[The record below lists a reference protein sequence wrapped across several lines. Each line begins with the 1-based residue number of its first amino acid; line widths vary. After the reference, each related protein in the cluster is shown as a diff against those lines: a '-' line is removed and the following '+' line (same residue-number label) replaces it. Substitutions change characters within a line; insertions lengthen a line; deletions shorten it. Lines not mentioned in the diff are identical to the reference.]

1 MNEFRTEKRMTT
13 RSEVVKAAV
22 DRAVERYASE
32 DTLRVAVQ
40 LLPVV
45 GGAIDT
51 ILSGRG
57 SRLQFARLERFIGQL
72 HARLLHV
79 EADSINVDSDE
90 FVDFMVTCLEKA
102 SRARTPEKSQ
112 RFAEIVATQV
122 SEVRPWDE
130 ADMATRLLA
139 DLEDIHMSILSAAL
153 AAPEGMNAFAG
164 VKVVALKSHAG
175 ETLLDGL
182 SAPLL
187 NELGNQY
194 SLISL
199 RLACSEL
206 AARGLLHDE
215 GVGRWDS
222 TAMTYFVATDLA
234 TWLANW
240 IHPTAG
246 NLA

>member
-1 MNEFRTEKRMTT
+1 MTT
-13 RSEVVKAAV
+13 RYEAVKAAV
-22 DRAVERYASE
+22 DRAVEEYASA

-40 LLPVV
+40 MVPVV

-51 ILSGRG
+51 ILAGRG

-72 HARLLHV
+72 HERLLRV
-79 EADSINVDSDE
+79 DACRIDIDSDD
-90 FVDFMVTCLEKA
+90 FVDFMITCLEKA

-122 SEVRPWDE
+122 SEVRPWNE
-130 ADMATRLLA
+130 ADMAMRLLA

-164 VKVVALKSHAG
+164 VKVVALKSRSG
-175 ETLLDGL
+175 EALLDAF

-187 NELGNQY
+187 NELGSRY

-206 AARGLLHDE
+206 VARGLLRDE

-222 TAMTYFVATDLA
+222 TAMTYFAATDLA

-240 IHPTAG
+240 ISPTVET
-246 NLA
+246 LA

>member
-1 MNEFRTEKRMTT
+1 MTT
-13 RSEVVKAAV
+13 RHEALKVAV
-22 DRAVERYASE
+22 DRAVEHYASA

-40 LLPVV
+40 LVPIV

-51 ILSGRG
+51 IMAGRG
-57 SRLQFARLERFIGQL
+57 SRLQLTRLERFIGQL
-72 HARLLHV
+72 HARLLLV
-79 EADSINVDSDE
+79 EAGSINVDSDD
-90 FVDFMVTCLEKA
+90 FVDFMITCLEKA

-112 RFAEIVATQV
+112 RFAEIVATQI

-139 DLEDIHMSILSAAL
+139 DLEDIHMRVLSAAL
-153 AAPEGMNAFAG
+153 GAPEGMNAFAG
-164 VKVVALKSHAG
+164 VKVVALKVHAG

-206 AARGLLHDE
+206 VARGLLHDE

-222 TAMTYFVATDLA
+222 IAMTYFVATDLA

-240 IHPTAG
+240 SHPTAE
-246 NLA
+246 NFD

>member
-1 MNEFRTEKRMTT
+1 MNDKYLAI
-13 RSEVVKAAV
+13 KASV
-22 DRAVERYASE
+22 DQAVERYSST

-40 LLPVV
+40 LVPVI

-57 SRLQFARLERFIGQL
+57 SRLQLVRLERFISQL
-72 HARLLHV
+72 HDRLVQV
-79 EADSINVDSDE
+79 ETGNINLDGED
-90 FVDFMVTCLEKA
+90 FVDFMITCLEKA
-102 SRARTPEKSQ
+102 SRARTPKKSQ
-112 RFAEIVATQV
+112 RFAEIVAAQV
-122 SEVRPWDE
+122 AEARPWDE
-130 ADMATRLLA
+130 ADMAARLLA

-164 VKVVALKSHAG
+164 VKVVALKSQPG

-182 SAPLL
+182 LAPLL

-206 AARGLLHDE
+206 VARGLLHDE

-222 TAMTYFVATDLA
+222 VAMTYFVATDLA
-234 TWLANW
+234 TWLSNW
-240 IHPTAG
+240 TRSTPEG
-246 NLA
+246 LV

>member
-1 MNEFRTEKRMTT
+1 MTT
-13 RSEVVKAAV
+13 RYENAQAAV
-22 DRAVERYASE
+22 DQAVERYASS

-40 LLPVV
+40 LVPVV

-57 SRLQFARLERFIGQL
+57 SRLQFTRLERFIGQL
-72 HARLLHV
+72 HDRLLHV
-79 EADSINVDSDE
+79 EAGGINVDSDD
-90 FVDFMVTCLEKA
+90 FVDFMITCLEKA
-102 SRARTPEKSQ
+102 SRARTPRKSQ

-122 SEVRPWDE
+122 LEARPWDE

-153 AAPEGMNAFAG
+153 AAPEGINGFAG
-164 VKVVALKSHAG
+164 VKVVALKSHPG

-187 NELGNQY
+187 NHLGNQY

-206 AARGLLHDE
+206 VARGLLHDE

-222 TAMTYFVATDLA
+222 TTMTYFVATDLA
-234 TWLANW
+234 AWLTNW
-240 IHPTAG
+240 THPTAE
-246 NLA
+246 NLT

>member
-1 MNEFRTEKRMTT
+1 MTT
-13 RSEVVKAAV
+13 RHEAVKEAV
-22 DRAVERYASE
+22 DRAVERYASA

-40 LLPVV
+40 VLPIV

-57 SRLQFARLERFIGQL
+57 SRLQLARLDRFIGQL
-72 HARLLHV
+72 HDRLLHV
-79 EADSINVDSDE
+79 EAGSINVDSDD
-90 FVDFMVTCLEKA
+90 FVDFMITCLEKA

-112 RFAEIVATQV
+112 RLAELVATQV

-139 DLEDIHMSILSAAL
+139 DLEDIHMSILSVAL

-164 VKVVALKSHAG
+164 IKVVALKSHAG

-187 NELGNQY
+187 NELGNRY

-206 AARGLLHDE
+206 VARGLLHDE

-222 TAMTYFVATDLA
+222 IAMTYFVAADLA

-240 IHPTAG
+240 SHPTAE

>member
-1 MNEFRTEKRMTT
+1 MTT
-13 RSEVVKAAV
+13 RYEAVKAAV
-22 DRAVERYASE
+22 DRAVERYASA
-32 DTLRVAVQ
+32 DTLRVAAQ
-40 LLPVV
+40 LVPVV

-72 HARLLHV
+72 HDRLLHV
-79 EADSINVDSDE
+79 EAGSINVDSDD
-90 FVDFMVTCLEKA
+90 FVDFMITCLEKA

-112 RFAEIVATQV
+112 RFAEIVVTQV

-153 AAPEGMNAFAG
+153 AAPEGMNAFGG
-164 VKVVALKSHAG
+164 VKVVALKSQAG

-206 AARGLLHDE
+206 VARGLLHDE
-215 GVGRWDS
+215 GVGRWDT

-240 IHPTAG
+240 LHPTAA

>member
-1 MNEFRTEKRMTT
+1 MNDKYLAI
-13 RSEVVKAAV
+13 KASV
-22 DRAVERYASE
+22 DQAVERYSST

-40 LLPVV
+40 LVPVI

-57 SRLQFARLERFIGQL
+57 SRLQLVRLERFISQL
-72 HARLLHV
+72 HDRLVQV
-79 EADSINVDSDE
+79 ETGNINLDGED
-90 FVDFMVTCLEKA
+90 FVDFMITCLEKA
-102 SRARTPEKSQ
+102 SRARTPKKSQ

-122 SEVRPWDE
+122 AEARPWDE
-130 ADMATRLLA
+130 ADMAARLLA

-164 VKVVALKSHAG
+164 VKVVALKSQPG

-182 SAPLL
+182 LAPLL

-206 AARGLLHDE
+206 VARGLLHDE

-222 TAMTYFVATDLA
+222 VAMTYFVATDLA
-234 TWLANW
+234 TWLSNW
-240 IHPTAG
+240 TRSTPEG
-246 NLA
+246 LV

>member
-1 MNEFRTEKRMTT
+1 MSTKYEA
-13 RSEVVKAAV
+13 VKAAV
-22 DRAVERYASE
+22 DQAVERYVSV
-32 DTLRVAVQ
+32 DTLRAAVQ
-40 LLPVV
+40 FVPVV

-72 HARLLHV
+72 HDRLLNV
-79 EADSINVDSDE
+79 EAGSINLDGDD
-90 FVDFMVTCLEKA
+90 FVDFMITCLEKA
-102 SRARTPEKSQ
+102 SRARTPEKSR

-139 DLEDIHMSILSAAL
+139 DLEDIHMGILGAAL

-164 VKVVALKSHAG
+164 VKVIALKTQAG

-194 SLISL
+194 SLISV

-206 AARGLLHDE
+206 VARGLLHDE
-215 GVGRWDS
+215 GVGRWAS
-222 TAMTYFVATDLA
+222 VAMTYFVATDLA

-240 IHPTAG
+240 IQPAG
-246 NLA
+246 QLN

>member
-1 MNEFRTEKRMTT
+1 MTT
-13 RSEVVKAAV
+13 NGALKASI
-22 DRAVERYASE
+22 DRAVERYASA

-40 LLPVV
+40 LVPVI

-57 SRLQFARLERFIGQL
+57 SRLQLARLERFIAQL
-72 HARLLHV
+72 HERLRQV
-79 EADSINVDSDE
+79 EIGNINVNNED
-90 FVDFMVTCLEKA
+90 FVDFMITCLEKA

-122 SEVRPWDE
+122 TEARPWDE
-130 ADMATRLLA
+130 ADMAARLLG

-164 VKVVALKSHAG
+164 VKVVALKSHLV

-187 NELGNQY
+187 NELGSEY

-206 AARGLLHDE
+206 VARGLLHDE

-222 TAMTYFVATDLA
+222 IAMTYFVATDLA

-240 IHPTAG
+240 ARPTTRS
-246 NLA
+246 LD